1 MKYQVNSLLKRYQLN
16 HQTGPEVNVISIF
29 SSVFISSPIQSNFIS
44 NCDKG
49 KFMEVIE
56 KNKSRKQKYFV
67 GSESEQEYCQS
78 VYCVYHYHESLV
90 IICVILNSVKVIF
103 MDNSG

>member
-1 MKYQVNSLLKRYQLN
+1 MLSQ
-16 HQTGPEVNVISIF
+16 
-29 SSVFISSPIQSNFIS
+29 SSVQSLFLHQFNPILFLT
-44 NCDKG
+44 
-49 KFMEVIE
+49 VIKE
-56 KNKSRKQKYFV
+56 NSWKSLKNKSRKQKYFV